1 MASENH
7 GRYRAQRAFVAAYS
21 ERTDEKYVK
30 GIFALITL
38 FVLVSP
44 LPKLLKSDFSGF
56 PNAFDT
62 ATELEI
68 DETFLYG
75 VATNAY
81 KTQERNI
88 EKFLKEN
95 GIEAKVKFVVKSE
108 TSSEIDYVNVI
119 LSDKSFERDKSNSI
133 DIGALKNEISKFS
146 GVPEDKLRVFMND
159 NEEKKNR
166 LRILS
171 EKSKA

>member
-1 MASENH
+1 MGAWLLKITGVIALSTLSSLLIPN
-7 GRYRAQRAFVAAYS
+7 GQ
-21 ERTDEKYVK
+21 TKKYVK

-62 ATELEI
+62 ASELEI

-119 LSDKSFERDKSNSI
+119 LSDMSFERDKSNSI
-133 DIGALKNEISKFS
+133 DIGALKSEISKFS
-146 GVPEDKLRVFMND
+146 CVPEDKLRVFY
-159 NEEKKNR
+159 ER
-166 LRILS
+166 
-171 EKSKA
+171 

>member
-1 MASENH
+1 MGAWLLKITGVIALSTLSSLLIPN
-7 GRYRAQRAFVAAYS
+7 GQ
-21 ERTDEKYVK
+21 TKKYVK

-62 ATELEI
+62 VSELEI

-75 VATNAY
+75 VVTNAY

-88 EKFLKEN
+88 EKFLKEK
-95 GIEAKVKFVVKSE
+95 GIESKVKFVVKSE

-119 LSDKSFERDKSNSI
+119 LSDKSFERDKSNNI
-133 DIGALKNEISKFS
+133 DIGALKSEISKFS
-146 GVPEDKLRVFMND
+146 GVPEDKLRVFY
-159 NEEKKNR
+159 ER
-166 LRILS
+166 
-171 EKSKA
+171 

>member
-1 MASENH
+1 MGAWLLKITGVIALSTLSSLLIPN
-7 GRYRAQRAFVAAYS
+7 GQ
-21 ERTDEKYVK
+21 TKKYVK

-88 EKFLKEN
+88 EKFLKEK

-119 LSDKSFERDKSNSI
+119 LSDMSFERDKSNSI

-146 GVPEDKLRVFMND
+146 GVPEDKLRVFY
-159 NEEKKNR
+159 ER
-166 LRILS
+166 
-171 EKSKA
+171 

>member
-1 MASENH
+1 MGAWLMKITGVIALSTLSSLLIPN
-7 GRYRAQRAFVAAYS
+7 GQ
-21 ERTDEKYVK
+21 TKKYVK

-62 ATELEI
+62 VSELEI

-88 EKFLKEN
+88 EKFLKEK
-95 GIEAKVKFVVKSE
+95 GIDAKVKFVVKSE

-146 GVPEDKLRVFMND
+146 GVPEDKLRVFY
-159 NEEKKNR
+159 ER
-166 LRILS
+166 
-171 EKSKA
+171 

>member
-1 MASENH
+1 MGAWLLKITGVIALSALSSLLIPN
-7 GRYRAQRAFVAAYS
+7 GQ
-21 ERTDEKYVK
+21 TKKYVK

-56 PNAFDT
+56 PNVFDT

-75 VATNAY
+75 VATKAY

-95 GIEAKVKFVVKSE
+95 GIKAKVKFVVKSE

-133 DIGALKNEISKFS
+133 DIGALKSEISKFS
-146 GVPEDKLRVFMND
+146 GVPKDKLRVFY
-159 NEEKKNR
+159 ER
-166 LRILS
+166 
-171 EKSKA
+171 

>member
-1 MASENH
+1 MGAWLLKITGVIALSTLSSLLIPN
-7 GRYRAQRAFVAAYS
+7 GQ
-21 ERTDEKYVK
+21 TKKYVK

-62 ATELEI
+62 AVELEI

-88 EKFLKEN
+88 EKFLKEK

-146 GVPEDKLRVFMND
+146 GVPEDKLRVFY
-159 NEEKKNR
+159 ER
-166 LRILS
+166 
-171 EKSKA
+171 

>member
-1 MASENH
+1 MGAWLLKITGVIALSALSSLLIPN
-7 GRYRAQRAFVAAYS
+7 GQ
-21 ERTDEKYVK
+21 TKKYVR

-62 ATELEI
+62 VSELEI

-88 EKFLKEN
+88 EKFLKEK

-133 DIGALKNEISKFS
+133 DIGAL
-146 GVPEDKLRVFMND
+146 
-159 NEEKKNR
+159 
-166 LRILS
+166 
-171 EKSKA
+171 

>member
-1 MASENH
+1 MGAWLLKITGVIALSALSSLLIPN
-7 GRYRAQRAFVAAYS
+7 GQ
-21 ERTDEKYVK
+21 TKKYVK

-88 EKFLKEN
+88 EKFLKEK

-108 TSSEIDYVNVI
+108 TSSEIDYANVI

-133 DIGALKNEISKFS
+133 DIGALKSEVSKFS
-146 GVPEDKLRVFMND
+146 GVPEDKLRVFY
-159 NEEKKNR
+159 ER
-166 LRILS
+166 
-171 EKSKA
+171 

>member
-1 MASENH
+1 MSAWLLKITGVIALSALSSLLIPN
-7 GRYRAQRAFVAAYS
+7 GQ
-21 ERTDEKYVK
+21 TKKYVK

-62 ATELEI
+62 VYELEI

-88 EKFLKEN
+88 EKFLKEK
-95 GIEAKVKFVVKSE
+95 GIDAKVKFVVKSE

-146 GVPEDKLRVFMND
+146 GVPEDKLRVFY
-159 NEEKKNR
+159 ER
-166 LRILS
+166 
-171 EKSKA
+171 

>member
-1 MASENH
+1 MGAWLLKITGVIALSALSSLLIPN
-7 GRYRAQRAFVAAYS
+7 GQ
-21 ERTDEKYVK
+21 TKKYVR

-62 ATELEI
+62 ASELEI

-133 DIGALKNEISKFS
+133 DIGALKSEISKFS
-146 GVPEDKLRVFMND
+146 GVPEDKLRVFY
-159 NEEKKNR
+159 ER
-166 LRILS
+166 
-171 EKSKA
+171 

>member
-1 MASENH
+1 MGAWLLKITGVIALSTLSSLLIPN
-7 GRYRAQRAFVAAYS
+7 GQ
-21 ERTDEKYVK
+21 TKKYVK

-62 ATELEI
+62 VSELEI

-75 VATNAY
+75 VATNVY

-88 EKFLKEN
+88 EKFLKEK
-95 GIEAKVKFVVKSE
+95 GIESKVKFVVKSE

-119 LSDKSFERDKSNSI
+119 LSDKSFERDKSNNI
-133 DIGALKNEISKFS
+133 DIGALKSEISKFS
-146 GVPEDKLRVFMND
+146 GVLEDKLRVFY
-159 NEEKKNR
+159 ER
-166 LRILS
+166 
-171 EKSKA
+171 

>member
-1 MASENH
+1 MGAWLLKITGVIALSALSSLLIPN
-7 GRYRAQRAFVAAYS
+7 GQ
-21 ERTDEKYVK
+21 TKKYVK

-62 ATELEI
+62 ASELEI

-88 EKFLKEN
+88 EKFLKEK

-119 LSDKSFERDKSNSI
+119 LSDKSFERHKSNSI
-133 DIGALKNEISKFS
+133 DIGALKSEISKFS
-146 GVPEDKLRVFMND
+146 GVPEDKLRVFY
-159 NEEKKNR
+159 ER
-166 LRILS
+166 
-171 EKSKA
+171 

>member
-1 MASENH
+1 MGAWLLKITGVIALSTLSSLLIPN
-7 GRYRAQRAFVAAYS
+7 GQ
-21 ERTDEKYVK
+21 TKKYVK

-62 ATELEI
+62 AAEIEI

-88 EKFLKEN
+88 EKFLKEK

-133 DIGALKNEISKFS
+133 DIGALKREISKFS
-146 GVPEDKLRVFMND
+146 GVPEDKLRVFY
-159 NEEKKNR
+159 ER
-166 LRILS
+166 
-171 EKSKA
+171 

>member
-1 MASENH
+1 MGAWLLKITGVIALSALSSLLIPN
-7 GRYRAQRAFVAAYS
+7 GQ
-21 ERTDEKYVK
+21 TKKYVK

-88 EKFLKEN
+88 EKFLKEK

-119 LSDKSFERDKSNSI
+119 LSDMSFERDKSNSI

-146 GVPEDKLRVFMND
+146 GVPEDKLRVFY
-159 NEEKKNR
+159 ER
-166 LRILS
+166 
-171 EKSKA
+171 

>member
-1 MASENH
+1 MGAWLLKIT
-7 GRYRAQRAFVAAYS
+7 GVIAFS
-21 ERTDEKYVK
+21 TLSSLLIPNGQTKKYVK

-62 ATELEI
+62 AVELEI

-88 EKFLKEN
+88 EKFLKKK

-133 DIGALKNEISKFS
+133 DIGALKREISKFS
-146 GVPEDKLRVFMND
+146 GVPEDKLRVFY
-159 NEEKKNR
+159 ER
-166 LRILS
+166 
-171 EKSKA
+171 

>member
-1 MASENH
+1 MGAWLLKITGVIALSALSSLLIPN
-7 GRYRAQRAFVAAYS
+7 GQ
-21 ERTDEKYVK
+21 TKKYVK

-62 ATELEI
+62 VSELEI

-88 EKFLKEN
+88 EKFLKEK

-133 DIGALKNEISKFS
+133 DIGALKREISKFS
-146 GVPEDKLRVFMND
+146 GVPEDKLRVFY
-159 NEEKKNR
+159 ER
-166 LRILS
+166 
-171 EKSKA
+171 

>member
-1 MASENH
+1 MGAWLLKITGVIALSALSSLLIPN
-7 GRYRAQRAFVAAYS
+7 GQ
-21 ERTDEKYVK
+21 TKKYVK

-62 ATELEI
+62 VSELEI

-88 EKFLKEN
+88 EKFLKEKE
-95 GIEAKVKFVVKSE
+95 IEAKVKFVVKSE

-146 GVPEDKLRVFMND
+146 GVPEDKLRVFY
-159 NEEKKNR
+159 ER
-166 LRILS
+166 
-171 EKSKA
+171 

>member
-1 MASENH
+1 MGAWLLKITGVIALSTLSSLLIPN
-7 GRYRAQRAFVAAYS
+7 GQ
-21 ERTDEKYVK
+21 TKKYVK

-62 ATELEI
+62 VSELEI

-88 EKFLKEN
+88 EKFLKEK

-133 DIGALKNEISKFS
+133 DIGALQSEISKFS
-146 GVPEDKLRVFMND
+146 GVPEDKLRAFY
-159 NEEKKNR
+159 ER
-166 LRILS
+166 
-171 EKSKA
+171 

>member
-1 MASENH
+1 MGAWLLKITGVIALSALSSLLIPN
-7 GRYRAQRAFVAAYS
+7 GQ
-21 ERTDEKYVK
+21 TKKYVK

-62 ATELEI
+62 VSELEI

-88 EKFLKEN
+88 EKFLKEK

-119 LSDKSFERDKSNSI
+119 LSDMSFERDKSNSI

-146 GVPEDKLRVFMND
+146 GVPEDKLRVFY
-159 NEEKKNR
+159 ER
-166 LRILS
+166 
-171 EKSKA
+171 

>member
-1 MASENH
+1 MGAWLLKITGVIALSTLSSLLIPN
-7 GRYRAQRAFVAAYS
+7 GQ
-21 ERTDEKYVK
+21 TKKYVK

-62 ATELEI
+62 VSELEI

-88 EKFLKEN
+88 EKFLKEK

-119 LSDKSFERDKSNSI
+119 LSDKSFERDKSNNI
-133 DIGALKNEISKFS
+133 DIGVLKSEISRFS
-146 GVPEDKLRVFMND
+146 GVQEDKLRVFY
-159 NEEKKNR
+159 ER
-166 LRILS
+166 
-171 EKSKA
+171 

>member
-1 MASENH
+1 MGAWLLKITGVIALSTLSSLLIPN
-7 GRYRAQRAFVAAYS
+7 GQ
-21 ERTDEKYVK
+21 TKKYVK

-62 ATELEI
+62 ASELEI

-119 LSDKSFERDKSNSI
+119 LSDMSFERDKSNSI

-146 GVPEDKLRVFMND
+146 GVPEDKLRVFY
-159 NEEKKNR
+159 ER
-166 LRILS
+166 
-171 EKSKA
+171 

>member
-1 MASENH
+1 MGAWLLKITGVIALSTLSSLLIPN
-7 GRYRAQRAFVAAYS
+7 GQ
-21 ERTDEKYVK
+21 TKKYVK

-62 ATELEI
+62 VSELEI

-88 EKFLKEN
+88 EKFLKEK

-133 DIGALKNEISKFS
+133 DIGAMKNEISKFS
-146 GVPEDKLRVFMND
+146 GVPEDKLRVFY
-159 NEEKKNR
+159 ER
-166 LRILS
+166 
-171 EKSKA
+171 

>member
-1 MASENH
+1 MGAWLLKITGVIALSTLSSLLIPN
-7 GRYRAQRAFVAAYS
+7 GQ
-21 ERTDEKYVK
+21 TKKYVK

-62 ATELEI
+62 ASELEI

-88 EKFLKEN
+88 EKFLKEK

-133 DIGALKNEISKFS
+133 YIGALKSEISKFS
-146 GVPEDKLRVFMND
+146 GVPEDKLRVFY
-159 NEEKKNR
+159 ER
-166 LRILS
+166 
-171 EKSKA
+171 

>member
-1 MASENH
+1 MGAWLLKITGVIALSALSSLLIPN
-7 GRYRAQRAFVAAYS
+7 GQ
-21 ERTDEKYVK
+21 TKKYVK

-62 ATELEI
+62 ASELEI

-119 LSDKSFERDKSNSI
+119 LSDMSFERDKSNSI
-133 DIGALKNEISKFS
+133 DIGALKSEISKFS
-146 GVPEDKLRVFMND
+146 GVPEDKLRVFY
-159 NEEKKNR
+159 ER
-166 LRILS
+166 
-171 EKSKA
+171 

>member
-1 MASENH
+1 MGAWLLKITGVIALSTLSSLLIPN
-7 GRYRAQRAFVAAYS
+7 GQ
-21 ERTDEKYVK
+21 TKKYVR

-44 LPKLLKSDFSGF
+44 LPKLFKSDFSGF

-62 ATELEI
+62 ASELEI
-68 DETFLYG
+68 DEAFLYG
-75 VATNAY
+75 VATNVY

-119 LSDKSFERDKSNSI
+119 LSDMSFERDKSNSI
-133 DIGALKNEISKFS
+133 DIGALKSEISKFS
-146 GVPEDKLRVFMND
+146 GVPEDKLRVFY
-159 NEEKKNR
+159 ER
-166 LRILS
+166 
-171 EKSKA
+171 

>member
-1 MASENH
+1 MGAWLLKITGVIALSALSSLLIPN
-7 GRYRAQRAFVAAYS
+7 GQ
-21 ERTDEKYVK
+21 TKKYVK

-146 GVPEDKLRVFMND
+146 GVPEDKLRVFY
-159 NEEKKNR
+159 ER
-166 LRILS
+166 
-171 EKSKA
+171 

>member
-1 MASENH
+1 MGAWLLKITGVIALSTLSSLLIPN
-7 GRYRAQRAFVAAYS
+7 GQ
-21 ERTDEKYVK
+21 TKKYVK

-62 ATELEI
+62 AVELEI

-88 EKFLKEN
+88 EKFLKEK

-119 LSDKSFERDKSNSI
+119 LSDMSFERDKSNSI
-133 DIGALKNEISKFS
+133 DIGALKSEISKFL
-146 GVPEDKLRVFMND
+146 GVPEDKLRVFY
-159 NEEKKNR
+159 ER
-166 LRILS
+166 
-171 EKSKA
+171 

>member
-1 MASENH
+1 MGAWLLKITGVIALSTLSSLLIPN
-7 GRYRAQRAFVAAYS
+7 GQ
-21 ERTDEKYVK
+21 TKKYVK

-62 ATELEI
+62 VSELEI

-88 EKFLKEN
+88 EKFLKEK
-95 GIEAKVKFVVKSE
+95 GIESKVKFVVKSE

-146 GVPEDKLRVFMND
+146 GVPEDKLRVFY
-159 NEEKKNR
+159 ER
-166 LRILS
+166 
-171 EKSKA
+171 

>member
-1 MASENH
+1 MGAWLLKITGVIALSALSSLLIPN
-7 GRYRAQRAFVAAYS
+7 GQ
-21 ERTDEKYVK
+21 TKKYVK

-44 LPKLLKSDFSGF
+44 LPKHLKSDFSGF

-62 ATELEI
+62 VSELEI

-88 EKFLKEN
+88 EKFLKEK

-119 LSDKSFERDKSNSI
+119 LSDKSFERDKSNII
-133 DIGALKNEISKFS
+133 DIGALKSEISKFS
-146 GVPEDKLRVFMND
+146 GVPEDKLRVFY
-159 NEEKKNR
+159 ER
-166 LRILS
+166 
-171 EKSKA
+171 

>member
-1 MASENH
+1 MGAWLLKITGVIALSALSSLLIPN
-7 GRYRAQRAFVAAYS
+7 GQ
-21 ERTDEKYVK
+21 TKKYVK

-62 ATELEI
+62 AGELEI

-88 EKFLKEN
+88 EKFLKEK

-133 DIGALKNEISKFS
+133 DIGALKSEISKFS
-146 GVPEDKLRVFMND
+146 GVPEDKLRVFY
-159 NEEKKNR
+159 ER
-166 LRILS
+166 
-171 EKSKA
+171 

>member
-1 MASENH
+1 MGAWLLKITGVIALSTLSSLLIPN
-7 GRYRAQRAFVAAYS
+7 GQ
-21 ERTDEKYVK
+21 TKKYVR

-62 ATELEI
+62 VSELEI

-88 EKFLKEN
+88 EKFLKEK

-133 DIGALKNEISKFS
+133 DIGAFKSEISKFS
-146 GVPEDKLRVFMND
+146 GVPEDKLRVFY
-159 NEEKKNR
+159 ER
-166 LRILS
+166 
-171 EKSKA
+171 

>member
-1 MASENH
+1 MGAWLLKITGVIALSTLSSLLIPN
-7 GRYRAQRAFVAAYS
+7 GQ
-21 ERTDEKYVK
+21 TKKYVK

-56 PNAFDT
+56 PNVFDT

-75 VATNAY
+75 VATKAY

-88 EKFLKEN
+88 EKFLKEK
-95 GIEAKVKFVVKSE
+95 GIKAKVKFVVKSE

-133 DIGALKNEISKFS
+133 DIGALKSEISKFS
-146 GVPEDKLRVFMND
+146 GVPKDKLRVFY
-159 NEEKKNR
+159 ER
-166 LRILS
+166 
-171 EKSKA
+171 

>member
-1 MASENH
+1 MGAWLLKITGVIALSTLSSLLIPN
-7 GRYRAQRAFVAAYS
+7 GQ
-21 ERTDEKYVK
+21 TKKYVK

-62 ATELEI
+62 ASELEI

-133 DIGALKNEISKFS
+133 DIGALKSEISKFS
-146 GVPEDKLRVFMND
+146 GVLEDKLRVFY
-159 NEEKKNR
+159 ER
-166 LRILS
+166 
-171 EKSKA
+171 

>member
-1 MASENH
+1 MGAWLLKITGVIALSTLSSLLIPN
-7 GRYRAQRAFVAAYS
+7 GQ
-21 ERTDEKYVK
+21 TKKYVK

-75 VATNAY
+75 VATNAH

-88 EKFLKEN
+88 EKFLKEK

-133 DIGALKNEISKFS
+133 DIGALKREISKFS
-146 GVPEDKLRVFMND
+146 GVPEDKLRVFY
-159 NEEKKNR
+159 ER
-166 LRILS
+166 
-171 EKSKA
+171 

>member
-1 MASENH
+1 MGAWLMKITGVIALSTLSSLLIPN
-7 GRYRAQRAFVAAYS
+7 GQ
-21 ERTDEKYVK
+21 TKKYVK

-62 ATELEI
+62 VSELEI

-88 EKFLKEN
+88 EKFLKEK

-119 LSDKSFERDKSNSI
+119 LSDMSFERDKSNSI

-146 GVPEDKLRVFMND
+146 GVPEDKLRVFY
-159 NEEKKNR
+159 ER
-166 LRILS
+166 
-171 EKSKA
+171 

>member
-1 MASENH
+1 MGAWLLKITGVIALSALSSLLIPN
-7 GRYRAQRAFVAAYS
+7 GQ
-21 ERTDEKYVK
+21 TKKYVK

-62 ATELEI
+62 VSELEI

-146 GVPEDKLRVFMND
+146 GVPEDKLRVFY
-159 NEEKKNR
+159 ER
-166 LRILS
+166 
-171 EKSKA
+171 

>member
-1 MASENH
+1 MGAWLLKITGVIALSTLSSLLIPN
-7 GRYRAQRAFVAAYS
+7 GQ
-21 ERTDEKYVK
+21 TKKYVK

-88 EKFLKEN
+88 EKFLKEK
-95 GIEAKVKFVVKSE
+95 GIEAKVKFVIKSE

-146 GVPEDKLRVFMND
+146 GVPEDKLRVFY
-159 NEEKKNR
+159 ER
-166 LRILS
+166 
-171 EKSKA
+171 

>member
-1 MASENH
+1 MGAWLLKITGVIALSALSSLLIPN
-7 GRYRAQRAFVAAYS
+7 GQ
-21 ERTDEKYVK
+21 TKKYVK

-56 PNAFDT
+56 PNFFDT
-62 ATELEI
+62 AAELEI

-75 VATNAY
+75 VTTNAY

-88 EKFLKEN
+88 EKFLKEK

-119 LSDKSFERDKSNSI
+119 LSDKSFERDKSNNI
-133 DIGALKNEISKFS
+133 DIGALKSEISKFS
-146 GVPEDKLRVFMND
+146 GVPEDKLRVFY
-159 NEEKKNR
+159 ER
-166 LRILS
+166 
-171 EKSKA
+171 